1 VSDGEA
7 PDRSVRFATTRW
19 SVVVAA
25 KTIDAAARDALET
38 LCRTYWYPLYA
49 SARRRGADR
58 HEAEDLV
65 QGFFAEL
72 LAKRWVDAADPSRGR
87 FRAFLVTAFRRHCG
101 KQRVKD
107 ATQKRGGGRVAL
119 PLDFDDG
126 EARFAAE
133 PAVEAD
139 PDRAFERRWALAL
152 LARALDRTRRE
163 LEAGAR
169 PELAAALLPHLGGAG
184 VKRPY
189 AEIAATLGM
198 SEGAVKVAAH
208 RLRARHG
215 EIIRAEIRDTVESDA
230 DVEDELRRLME
241 AVAG

>member
-1 VSDGEA
+1 MTDVGGRSDF
-7 PDRSVRFATTRW
+7 VTTRW
-19 SVVVAA
+19 SVVLAA
-25 KTIDAAARDALET
+25 RTLDDAARAALET

-58 HEAEDLV
+58 HDAADLV
-65 QGFFAEL
+65 QSFFAEL
-72 LAKRWVDAADPSRGR
+72 LAKRWVDDADPERGR
-87 FRAFLVTAFRRHCG
+87 FRAFLLTAFRRHCT
-101 KQRVKD
+101 KARVKD
-107 ATQKRGGGRVAL
+107 AALKRGGGRVAL
-119 PLDFDDG
+119 SLDFEDG

-133 PAVEAD
+133 PTSDAD

-152 LARALDRTRRE
+152 LARAFERTRRE
-163 LEAGAR
+163 VEAGAR

-184 VKRPY
+184 DARPY
-189 AEIAATLGM
+189 AEIAAHLAM

-215 EIIRAEIRDTVESDA
+215 EIIRAEVRDTVATDA

-241 AVAG
+241 AVAS